1 MHMPVQATER
11 RQSVISFNEKRRTV
25 KLLKFIP
32 EQSKIIIPGSVIQED
47 CQTKF
52 LCHFLLLQEDS
63 QQQPSPSQ
71 TVRLNR

>member
-1 MHMPVQATER
+1 MPVQATEK
-11 RQSVISFNEKRRTV
+11 RQSVISFNETKRTA

-32 EQSKIIIPGSVIQED
+32 EQSKIIIPGSVIQD
-47 CQTKF
+47 CQTTF

-71 TVRLNR
+71 TVGLNG